1 MGMVRK
7 ALLSDLPI
15 VLSIIQYGREKMIAS
30 GNSHQWGS
38 THPSDEQIKTDIEK
52 GNSYLVLSDDGSPIA
67 TFAFIQG
74 TDPTYLKIEG
84 EGWLNDDPYVHG
96 VLSTVMEYCFQKV
109 KNIRIDTHEE
119 NVIMRNALKKLGFTY
134 CGIIYLENGDP
145 RLAFQRTI
153 DNSRSI

>member
-1 MGMVRK
+1 MGMIRK

-52 GNSYLVLSDDGSPIA
+52 GDSYLVLSGDGSPIA

-84 EGWLNDDPYVHG
+84 EGWLNNEPYGTIHRIASVPNVHG
-96 VLSTVMEYCFQKV
+96 VLSTVMEY
-109 KNIRIDTHEE
+109 
-119 NVIMRNALKKLGFTY
+119 
-134 CGIIYLENGDP
+134 
-145 RLAFQRTI
+145 
-153 DNSRSI
+153 

>member
-52 GNSYLVLSDDGSPIA
+52 GDSYLVLSDE
-67 TFAFIQG
+67 
-74 TDPTYLKIEG
+74 TYLKIEG
-84 EGWLNDDPYVHG
+84 EGWLNNEPYGTIHRVASVPNTHR
-96 VLSTVMEYCFQKV
+96 VLSAVMEYCFQKV

-134 CGIIYLENGDP
+134 CGIIYLENGEP